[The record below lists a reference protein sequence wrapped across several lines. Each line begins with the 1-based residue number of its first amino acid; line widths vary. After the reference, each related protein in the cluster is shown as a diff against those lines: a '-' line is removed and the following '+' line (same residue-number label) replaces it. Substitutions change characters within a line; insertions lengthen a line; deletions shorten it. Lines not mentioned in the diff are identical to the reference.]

1 MSAREQT
8 AWDDPPVLRTHRVP
22 VTDRQRVPAR
32 KGAGHQAGIHPE
44 DEPYYTTG
52 QLAKRARADVELYE
66 PPRMP
71 TVVRKYKPPVTQVAE
86 EVPVRRLLPAHFLL
100 TVFGIFLLVIVLA
113 LFLTMYVFPALRGW
127 NDDRTYGYPRTLH
140 VRANVGHGT
149 AAAPYSDFVAEN
161 VRGRIYVVEIGEG
174 STAPTLIHAY
184 YIIQL
189 TGESNDRVAITAITF
204 SDMNG
209 DGKLDMFVTLENG
222 STFVFYNTGSSFSQQ
237 NPQK

>member
-8 AWDDPPVLRTHRVP
+8 AWDDPPILRTHRAP

-52 QLAKRARADVELYE
+52 QPARKPRADVGFYE

-71 TVVRKYKPPVTQVAE
+71 AVVRKYNQPVTQVAE
-86 EVPVRRLLPAHFLL
+86 EVPVRRLLPAHFFL
-100 TVFGIFLLVIVLA
+100 TAMGVLLLVMVLA

-127 NDDRTYGYPRTLH
+127 NDDRLYGYPRTLH

-149 AAAPYSDFVAEN
+149 AAQPYSDFTADN
-161 VRGRIYVVEIGEG
+161 VRGNIYVVEIGEG
-174 STAPTLIHAY
+174 SPAPTLIHAY

-189 TGESNDRVAITAITF
+189 PGENNARVAITAIKF

-209 DGKLDMFVTLENG
+209 DGKPDMFVT
-222 STFVFYNTGSSFSQQ
+222 
-237 NPQK
+237 

>member
-52 QLAKRARADVELYE
+52 QPAKRARADVELYE

-113 LFLTMYVFPALRGW
+113 LFLTMYAFPALRGW
-127 NDDRTYGYPRTLH
+127 NDDRLYGYPRTFHL
-140 VRANVGHGT
+140 RADVGHGT
-149 AAAPYSDFVAEN
+149 AARPYSDFTVEN
-161 VRGRIYVVEIGEG
+161 VRCSIYVVEIGE
-174 STAPTLIHAY
+174 SNPTPTLIHFY
-184 YIIQL
+184 FIIRL
-189 TGESNDRVAITAITF
+189 TSESNDRVAITAITF
-204 SDMNG
+204 SDMNN
-209 DGKLDMFVTLENG
+209 DGKPDMLVTLENG
-222 STFVFYNTGSSFSQQ
+222 STFVFYN
-237 NPQK
+237 